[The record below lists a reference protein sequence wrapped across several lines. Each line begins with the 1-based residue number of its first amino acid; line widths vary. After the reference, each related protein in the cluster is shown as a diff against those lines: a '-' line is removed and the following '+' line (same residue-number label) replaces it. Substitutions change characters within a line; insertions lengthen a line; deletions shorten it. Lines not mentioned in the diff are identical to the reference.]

1 MWCNG
6 GARSRRLSANRVAD
20 AQGAHLLSEFDRHA
34 PRLHRTRL
42 SGPELLPR
50 PETFDSR
57 CWSCRPASIRQSR
70 VSFSG
75 RPNRI
80 GWRAP
85 PASGVFAHGR
95 ERQGLRCLGSPLSG
109 RLARHLHPPRSL
121 DAAVGRPGA
130 QLPPDALGG
139 SNRAAWS
146 AMAHEPRT
154 TAKVDL
160 RSAAGSPSGIVTA
173 APTPWTLRPTQ
184 SSPCCWRTWPN
195 TYCFRCLAAKLQVSE
210 KDIRD
215 SVQLQVLAS
224 QLHIWRRRC
233 AECGHEDDL
242 LQLAK

>member
-1 MWCNG
+1 M
-6 GARSRRLSANRVAD
+6 SRLT
-20 AQGAHLLSEFDRHA
+20 
-34 PRLHRTRL
+34 P
-42 SGPELLPR
+42 
-50 PETFDSR
+50 
-57 CWSCRPASIRQSR
+57 IRKA
-70 VSFSG
+70 G
-75 RPNRI
+75 
-80 GWRAP
+80 AP
-85 PASGVFAHGR
+85 PSSAAITRRGRGSARCSASTR
-95 ERQGLRCLGSPLSG
+95 R
-109 RLARHLHPPRSL
+109 
-121 DAAVGRPGA
+121 
-130 QLPPDALGG
+130 LGG

-224 QLHIWRRRC
+224 QLHIRRRRC